1 MTVRRHRWLGLLVAL
16 LLAACGGEPPNVVEF
31 WALGR
36 EGEAVRSLMPEFE
49 RRHPGVQV
57 KVQQIPWSA
66 AHEKLLTAFAGDAM
80 PDVFQLGTTWVAEFA
95 ALGAAED
102 LAAWTTRT
110 GVPLGDFFPG
120 ILDASR
126 VSGRLYA
133 IPWYVD
139 TRVLFYRKD
148 LLARAGVTR
157 PPQTWEAWLAAMQR
171 LREQG
176 RYAILLPV
184 NEWQVPVIL
193 AQQLGAGML
202 REEGRY
208 GDFRA
213 APFRRAFAFYVDLF
227 RQGLAPAVSD
237 TQVSNLY
244 QEFAEGYFGL
254 YLTGPWNLGEFR
266 SRLPDR
272 LQDQW
277 DTAPLPAPDV
287 SYPGV
292 SLAGGA
298 SLALS
303 PRSRQREHA
312 WQLIQ
317 FLAESPVQAGFYRST
332 GDLPARVS
340 AWDDPDLGQDSKARA
355 FRVQLEHVAAVPKV
369 PEWERIAS
377 KLAHYA
383 ESTVRGEMTED
394 AALTALDQ
402 DVDAILEKRR
412 WLMDHGRW

>member
-1 MTVRRHRWLGLLVAL
+1 MTVRRRRWLGLLGAL
-16 LLAACGGEPPNVVEF
+16 LLAACGSEQQDVVEF

-36 EGEAVRSLMPEFE
+36 EGEAVRGLMPEFE
-49 RRHPGVQV
+49 RRYPGVKV

-80 PDVFQLGTTWVAEFA
+80 PDVFQLGTSWVAEFA

-102 LAAWTTRT
+102 LAAWATRT
-110 GVPLGDFFPG
+110 SLPLGDFFPG

-148 LLARAGVTR
+148 LLAQAGVAR

-171 LREQG
+171 LRGEG

-202 REEGRY
+202 REEGRF

-213 APFRRAFAFYVDLF
+213 VPFRRAFAFYVDLF

-244 QEFAEGYFGL
+244 QEFAEGYFSL

-266 SRLPDR
+266 RRLPAG
-272 LQDQW
+272 LQEEW
-277 DTAPLPAPDV
+277 DTAPLPAPDA

-317 FLAESPVQAGFYRST
+317 FLAESPVQAVFYRST

-340 AWDDPDLGQDSKARA
+340 AWDDPDLAQDPKALA
-355 FRVQLEHVAAVPKV
+355 FRAQLEHVTAVPKI

-383 ESTVRGEMTED
+383 ERTVRGEMTEN
-394 AALTALDQ
+394 AALAALDQ